1 MTEQTAADQIDDLAE
16 FIMQHVPG
24 EPSRSEGAVD
34 TAIRVI
40 QSQQAAIAD
49 LADAIRL
56 TVEYLGLDVLPAQPG
71 WSWYDALAKHAP
83 ELLDSMRL
91 SLPDVA
97 RGVPTPPGQAQGTTP
112 GLGPLADPQTSISQP
127 GGWCAPT
134 SEELHGGPHVL
145 TAAGRCAHGCDYAE
159 DGDRYHPHRYPE
171 SPQVGPH
178 EFAPLSWTSSLRR
191 HRGKCA
197 RCYWPRNAHP
207 IRGYV
212 VARRDGDTTGFV
224 QAP

>member
-1 MTEQTAADQIDDLAE
+1 MTEQTAADQINDLAE

-40 QSQQAAIAD
+40 QSQQRATAD

-56 TVEYLGLDVLPAQPG
+56 TVEYLGLDILPAQPG
-71 WSWYDALAKHAP
+71 WSWYDALAKHNPA
-83 ELLDSMRL
+83 LLQQMLDYM
-91 SLPDVA
+91 
-97 RGVPTPPGQAQGTTP
+97 
-112 GLGPLADPQTSISQP
+112 PQTKP
-127 GGWCAPT
+127 R
-134 SEELHGGPHVL
+134 H
-145 TAAGRCAHGCDYAE
+145 AARASAE
-159 DGDRYHPHRYPE
+159 A
-171 SPQVGPH
+171 PQVGPH
-178 EFAPLSWTSSLRR
+178 EFQPLSWTSSLRR

-207 IRGYV
+207 IRAWV
-212 VARRDGDTTGFV
+212 VARPIGDTTGFV